1 MKPTKL
7 IVMWVQAWNA
17 WGIQCEDQFGNWY
30 GIDEFYGKS
39 FSRKIDAISAAREF
53 KRINKVKNLIIGKQY
68 WK

>member
-1 MKPTKL
+1 
-7 IVMWVQAWNA
+7 
-17 WGIQCEDQFGNWY
+17 NWY

-53 KRINKVKNLIIGKQY
+53 KRINKVKKLIIGKQY